1 VTWKVE
7 VLDTDQALSF
17 FLRRQKEMPPHT
29 PASKIRAAGGART
42 PGAPIKKPARF
53 AALDSDSEQ
62 DLPPKM
68 QEPRNAA
75 DIYAAMLAADPH
87 YQAMLRGVSWADI
100 EIPVRAPVIQDQMEI
115 DIDRWDG
122 HAALSGNVEPSY
134 TESHLWNEPFAQNL
148 EAHLSDVFDTSAL
161 TDEEYAAFMTRLYA
175 AGWSITQETRTVVQ
189 ARPDTLPPRL
199 WVPPGRF
206 DGLTEDK
213 EKVKSLIPLAS
224 PGTDK
229 GRKKGAP
236 VPRFCRAAGGCQEAG
251 CRYTHGDTIPRV
263 NRPCGF
269 GEACGAT
276 DPTGVKRSQCL
287 YMHPGETWTEGM
299 VIHRPSV

>member
-1 VTWKVE
+1 
-7 VLDTDQALSF
+7 
-17 FLRRQKEMPPHT
+17 MPPHT

-42 PGAPIKKPARF
+42 PGAPTKKPARF
-53 AALDSDSEQ
+53 AALDSDSEEEVAA
-62 DLPPKM
+62 PPPRM
-68 QEPRNAA
+68 QEVAAPPPRMQEVAAPLPKRNAA
-75 DIYAAMLAADPH
+75 DIYAALLAADPH

-100 EIPVRAPVIQDQMEI
+100 EVPVQTRPQPVIQDQMDI
-115 DIDRWDG
+115 DI
-122 HAALSGNVEPSY
+122 EPTY

-236 VPRFCRAAGGCQEAG
+236 VPRFCRAAGACQEAG